1 MFRPTKV
8 HVALVASLLAAAIGA
23 AGLWHA
29 QADNRR
35 WAKLRPALPAPAGA
49 SAPGLDARLA
59 ASAARFAQW
68 PVDRAALAEF
78 AQLCHANG
86 LLPEAQRAYQALLV
100 VDPAEARWPHL
111 LASVLTGYGRL
122 DEALPYLQKA
132 AELAPAQPVLWQD
145 LGEARL
151 KNNQLPEAEA
161 AFRKVTGLQP
171 ANVHALFGLARVDLQ
186 AGRLTAARSRLQ
198 AAVAADPRFPG
209 AQSLLASVFERL
221 GNPEAA
227 ALARARVTGDGRY
240 TGMPD
245 PWAVDLVA
253 YGHNP
258 YALLVAASGEVS
270 DKRFAQALPLLERAR
285 QLDPRDA
292 RIYRQISRARGW
304 MGDTA
309 GAREA
314 LEQAVALD
322 PADEKIRGEFIS
334 LLRQQQDHA
343 TLARTVAEGLA
354 AVPDSAN
361 LHYEAGRLAAG
372 AARYDEA
379 IAHFRFAARAR
390 PEEAG
395 APCDLA
401 TVYFETGRPAEGLA
415 VLLDVLARLPGSLP
429 ALSLLVRYGLDHN
442 DPRTGAWLKQALAAG
457 EPGPVLTELSQAYRR
472 RYGNL
477 P

>member
-1 MFRPTKV
+1 MFRPTPV
-8 HVALVASLLAAAIGA
+8 RYALVALLAAALGGA
-23 AGLWHA
+23 LLWHA
-29 QADNRR
+29 QVDRRR
-35 WAKLRPALPAPAGA
+35 WDALRPALPAPVGA
-49 SAPGLDARLA
+49 AAPGLDARLA
-59 ASAARFAQW
+59 ASAAGFAQW
-68 PVDRAALAEF
+68 PVDRAALADF

-122 DEALPYLQKA
+122 EEALPFLQKA

-161 AFRKVTGLQP
+161 AFQKVVALQP

-209 AQSLLASVFERL
+209 AQSLLATVFERL
-221 GNPEAA
+221 GNPDAA

-245 PWAVDLVA
+245 PWAVDLVV

-270 DKRFAQALPLLERAR
+270 DKRFAQAIPLLERAR
-285 QLDPRDA
+285 RLDPRDA
-292 RIYRQISRARGW
+292 RIYRQLARARGW
-304 MGDTA
+304 LGDRA
-309 GAREA
+309 GSREA
-314 LEQAVALD
+314 IEQAVALD
-322 PADEKIRGEFIS
+322 PADEKIRGELIS
-334 LLRQQQDHA
+334 LLRQAKDHA
-343 TLARTVAEGLA
+343 ALARTVAEGLA
-354 AVPDSAN
+354 ATPDSAS

-379 IAHFRFAARAR
+379 IAHFQFAAKAR

-401 TVYFETGRPAEGLA
+401 TVYFEIGRAGEGLA
-415 VLLDVLARLPGSLP
+415 VLLDVLARQPGCQP
-429 ALSLLVRYGLDHN
+429 ALGLLVRYGLDHD

-457 EPGPVLTELSQAYRR
+457 EPGPALTELSQAYQR